1 MPPKSQTRTMYVC
14 QECGS
19 ESPKWQGRCPDCGA
33 WNTFTEISV
42 SNAVSVSAQ
51 GRIKPGLADGRARPV
66 ALPDVQSDQYP
77 RLIVPG
83 EEFNRVL
90 GGGVVPGSL
99 VLIGGDPGIGKSTL
113 LLQVSA
119 QLATPDRTVLY
130 VSAEESVQQI
140 KLRADRL
147 GLDPQTL
154 LLFSETDLDIILGQ
168 INELKPGLVVIDS
181 IQTVFLP
188 GLPSASGSVTQ
199 VRECTARLMHL
210 A

>member
-51 GRIKPGLADGRARPV
+51 GRVKPSLADGRVRPV

-90 GGGVVPGSL
+90 GGGIVPGSL

-119 QLATPDRTVLY
+119 QLAAPATARCSTSRRKSRT
-130 VSAEESVQQI
+130 SRSSCAPTAWASI
-140 KLRADRL
+140 RR
-147 GLDPQTL
+147 PL
-154 LLFSETDLDIILGQ
+154 LLFSETDLDVDP
-168 INELKPGLVVIDS
+168 EPDR
-181 IQTVFLP
+181 
-188 GLPSASGSVTQ
+188 AS
-199 VRECTARLMHL
+199 
-210 A
+210 